1 MNVLASA
8 ISVAYVLPAAPRH
21 CAAVPRHA
29 CSLQP
34 TMSAMPPRTMRLKA
48 IKEELDSFGVA
59 WRGIFFEK
67 DDLVRALEM
76 ARANPSPPPP
86 RAKARANPSPP
97 HPAAWAAAGFG
108 AESPYPG
115 REKEYEAN
123 QARSGADGMGG
134 NAPPPVDAERRNRSP
149 GIGRNFY
156 DVSTADFKRPHGGGE
171 PPAPEGP
178 PSANAQ
184 ASAGYGAE
192 PIRPTAR
199 AQDDE
204 LEARVARLER
214 SNAQLE
220 IALSETKETA
230 RREAAEARARE
241 EGLSQRLA
249 ALEAR
254 RGRRGYS
261 QY

>member
-1 MNVLASA
+1 MSYVMAPA
-8 ISVAYVLPAAPRH
+8 ILSVAYVLPAAPRH
-21 CAAVPRHA
+21 V

-34 TMSAMPPRTMRLKA
+34 TMSAMPPREMRLKA
-48 IKEELDSFGVA
+48 VKEELDSFGVA

-67 DDLVRALEM
+67 DDLVRALEY

-97 HPAAWAAAGFG
+97 PPAAWAAAGFG
-108 AESPYPG
+108 AESPAPG

-134 NAPPPVDAERRNRSP
+134 NVPPPVDAERRNRSP

-156 DVSTADFKRPHGGGE
+156 DVSTADFKRSHGGGE
-171 PPAPEGP
+171 PPAPQGP

-184 ASAGYGAE
+184 ASARYGAE
-192 PIRPTAR
+192 PTTR
-199 AQDDE
+199 AQDDK
-204 LEARVARLER
+204 LEARVARLEQ

-241 EGLSQRLA
+241 EGLLQRLA